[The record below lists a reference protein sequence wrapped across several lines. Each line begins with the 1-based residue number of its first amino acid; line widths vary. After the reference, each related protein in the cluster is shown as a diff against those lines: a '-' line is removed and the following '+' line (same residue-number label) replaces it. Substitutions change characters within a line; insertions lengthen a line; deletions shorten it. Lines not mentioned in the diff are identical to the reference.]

1 MQKLLNLLFF
11 TFFCLFS
18 GIFGSCTDDVTE
30 NNTVAYATFSLDS
43 ISLSPDRG
51 EMTLSVEWSATTWE
65 IRMEEESE
73 MITQISPTS
82 GGNRNKQY
90 GQNQITVH
98 FSENST
104 EKRRTQ
110 VLFLVNMESGERSQ
124 LTLIQDSRL
133 LPLSIQPDKSVRY
146 QYVYGFGGMYNPKI
160 WLSPD
165 NLITG
170 DELLKMYSPEGLGY
184 NILRLMIYPEEAD
197 WSADVEGA
205 RLAQQQGAIVIAA
218 PWDCTDAYAEKIT
231 LNGREYKHL
240 KQEYYQDYANHLIRY
255 IHFMKD
261 HGINLYA
268 VSVQNEPDMEFTFWH
283 PEEVVTFVKEHGA
296 SIRETGVKLMAPEAC
311 GMSAE
316 YTDPVLNDPVAFEQ
330 TDIIAGHL
338 YQGFIRTEESSYV
351 KNRHDYIVGLYNG
364 RLAAAGKS
372 WWMTEHL
379 FNDGE
384 KESNPA
390 LWQFQDWSYNLET
403 LAQEIHMCMEG
414 YCRAYL
420 YWYLK
425 RFYGMIGDHD
435 ARSAAAPGEVLKNG
449 YILSHYAKYASGM
462 SRIKVEVG
470 APDVKATAYINDEE
484 TEISIVLLNM
494 KPDDWLGQ
502 ISFPGT
508 ISQISAL
515 ETTAERNMQ
524 PTTATVGSDN
534 RSATVKV
541 AGNSMVSVRMKV
553 K

>member
-1 MQKLLNLLFF
+1 MQKLLDSLLFI
-11 TFFCLFS
+11 FFCLFS
-18 GIFGSCTDDVTE
+18 GLLGTCTDDATE
-30 NNTVAYATFSLDS
+30 NLATPYATFSLDS
-43 ISLSPDRG
+43 ITLSPERG
-51 EMTLSVEWSATTWE
+51 EVTLSVEWSATTWE
-65 IRMEEESE
+65 IRMEEESG
-73 MITQISPTS
+73 MIRQISPTS

-90 GQNQITVH
+90 GQNTITVQ

-110 VLFLVNMESGERSQ
+110 VLFLTNMESGEHSQ
-124 LTLIQDSRL
+124 ITLIQDSRL
-133 LPLSIQPDKSVRY
+133 VSLSIQPDKSVRY

-165 NLITG
+165 NLITR
-170 DELLKMYSPEGLGY
+170 DELLKMYSSEGLGY
-184 NILRLMIYPEEAD
+184 NILRLMIYPNEAD

-205 RLAQQQGAIVIAA
+205 KLAQQQGAIVIAA
-218 PWDCTDAYAEKIT
+218 PWDCTNAYAERIT

-240 KQEYYQDYANHLIRY
+240 KQEHYQDYANHLISY
-255 IHFMKD
+255 INFMKE
-261 HGINLYA
+261 HGVNIYA
-268 VSVQNEPDMEFTFWH
+268 VSVQNEPDMEFTYWH

-338 YQGFIRTEESSYV
+338 YQGFVKTEESSYV
-351 KNRHDYIVGLYNG
+351 KNRHDYIVGLYN
-364 RLAAAGKS
+364 RKLAAAGKS

-390 LWQFQDWSYNLET
+390 LWQFHKWSYNLET

-414 YCRAYL
+414 YCSAYI

-449 YILSHYAKYASGM
+449 YILSHYAKYATGM
-462 SRIKVEVG
+462 SRIKVDVG
-470 APDVKATAYINDEE
+470 SSDVKATAYINDEE

-494 KPDDWLGQ
+494 KPDAWLGQ
-502 ISFPGT
+502 ISIPET
-508 ISQISAL
+508 ISKITAL
-515 ETTAERNMQ
+515 ETTAVRNMQ
-524 PTTATVGSDN
+524 PITATIGSDS
-534 RSATVKV
+534 RSANVNIS
-541 AGNSMVSVRMKV
+541 GNSIVSVKIQV